1 MKPDRLLLKL
11 DIVALGVNYWTPE
24 RKKAFNALVRAIKK
38 MDLTKEKK

>member
-1 MKPDRLLLKL
+1 MRSNKLLLKL

-38 MDLTKEKK
+38 LNNKEKK